1 MKFGQMILRKIIK
14 IVPTKCQIL
23 KCTKLDFGELTA
35 LPRPSWNKGVLLLR
49 EGEGAGKGGEG
60 GERRRGR
67 GKGRKGQ
74 DRIFGLVRLFY
85 RIAFYSDRSLAQ
97 GRKYLA
103 QGSQTQQ
110 A

>member
-60 GERRRGR
+60 GERG
-67 GKGRKGQ
+67 GK
-74 DRIFGLVRLFY
+74 DRIG
-85 RIAFYSDRSLAQ
+85 
-97 GRKYLA
+97 YLA
-103 QGSQTQQ
+103 LSDYSTVLPCIVTE